1 MIKYLILTTLLIGVY
16 QAECLKRGGRING
29 TLSSQVLQ
37 IADWTTS
44 HIANFTGIRGNYTVQ
59 NITNIEMQ
67 ITAGINYYITIM

>member
-1 MIKYLILTTLLIGVY
+1 MIKYLILASLLIGVY

-37 IADWTTS
+37 IAEWTTS

-59 NITNIEMQ
+59 NVTNIEMQ
-67 ITAGINYYITIM
+67 ITSGINYYLTIV